1 MPAEAARCPEGEEAV
16 WTIRLTLRGDAMAV
30 RRGLGLLFA
39 DPRLAAL
46 PPDSRGTA
54 EIVLAEVLNN
64 VVEHAYAAGLGGVD
78 LTLRLLERGLCCRI
92 RDHGAPMPGLEL
104 PPGRPVECGGEPPE
118 GGFGWFMIR
127 SLARNLRYCRGGR
140 WNELCFLLPVNE

>member
-1 MPAEAARCPEGEEAV
+1 MQAEVACCPETGDAA
-16 WTIRLTLRGDAMAV
+16 WTIRLALQGDALAV
-30 RRGLGLLFA
+30 RRGLGLLFT

-46 PPDSRGTA
+46 SPDSRGTA

-64 VVEHAYAAGLGGVD
+64 IVEHAYALVPGGVEV
-78 LTLRLLERGLCCRI
+78 TIRLLERGLCCCI

-104 PPGRPVECGGEPPE
+104 PPGQPVDCSDELPE